1 MSGRSVLAVSVLS
14 LWAVSLAVGGCE
26 TYEEEAPVN
35 PFFAG
40 MEGVSGPGA
49 TKDRKTRIADP
60 RYLAPEAQREV
71 DDDGNVTLRA
81 KGPRH
86 LMRHIFETL
95 RNNERELFVE
105 QVLSDATKQE
115 FIDHGKE
122 PDEAFDMLL
131 EDFEAINQLF
141 ARMPMAEN
149 APNARFERIGED
161 MHRLRLVKGVGRDLK
176 WQGFDMI
183 TEDGYEKLLWFYEER

>member
-1 MSGRSVLAVSVLS
+1 MTQRWSLVLLFVVAAL
-14 LWAVSLAVGGCE
+14 VGCQ

-49 TKDRKTRIADP
+49 TKSRKSRISDP
-60 RYLAPEAQREV
+60 RHLPPDAQREV
-71 DDDGNVTLRA
+71 DEEGNVTLRA

-105 QVLSDATKQE
+105 QILSDAIKKE
-115 FIDHGKE
+115 FIDHGQE

-131 EDFEAINQLF
+131 ADFEEINQLF

-149 APNARFERIGED
+149 APNARYERIGEN
-161 MHRLRLVKGVGRDLK
+161 MHRLRLIKGVGRDLK
-176 WQGFDMI
+176 WQGFDMV

>member
-1 MSGRSVLAVSVLS
+1 MNGCVCGPAVLAVSVLC
-14 LWAVSLAVGGCE
+14 LAVVGCE
-26 TYEEEAPVN
+26 TYEEEVPVN

-49 TKDRKTRIADP
+49 TKDRKARIADP
-60 RYLAPEAQREV
+60 RFLPHEAQREV

-95 RNNERELFVE
+95 RNDERELFVE

-122 PDEAFDMLL
+122 PEEAFDMLL
-131 EDFEAINQLF
+131 ADFEEINQLF

-149 APNARFERIGED
+149 APNARYERIGTN